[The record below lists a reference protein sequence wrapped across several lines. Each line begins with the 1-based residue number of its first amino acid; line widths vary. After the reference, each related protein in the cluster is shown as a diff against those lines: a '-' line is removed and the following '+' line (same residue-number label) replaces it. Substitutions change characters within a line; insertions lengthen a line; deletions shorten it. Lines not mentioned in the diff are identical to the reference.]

1 MAAVPGPP
9 DHLRRD
15 APRRDAIDVA
25 RVGALAMVVAGHLL
39 LAVIDRGPDGAL
51 RGANLLSL
59 HPDLA
64 WLSLLAP
71 MPVFFAAAGWANAS
85 GTVLRAAPRLRT
97 LVGLG
102 AVVVLV
108 WYVPAMVERLAT
120 GERGVLGDGARIAT
134 QPLWFL
140 AAYLPFA
147 ASGARLAALAR
158 RPVVAV
164 GSCLVLVAVLDL
176 ARFGGDAPQ
185 WIGWFGFLPAWGVP
199 WLLGAW
205 WRDQRFDRRRERRTG
220 ALIALVAA
228 VVGAVLVWRGGYEPA
243 LIDAVAGRRSNTTP
257 PTLFTA
263 VAAVAQVGVLLVLAG
278 ALDRV
283 GARRRA
289 AVRAGNRV
297 AVGVYVW
304 HLTALALCSGVVALG
319 LAVPER
325 STGWWW
331 VTRPLWWAAV
341 LAVTAALVAASA
353 GVRQALVDRRLARP
367 PGRER
372 GAVEV
377 STGVVLAAV
386 GAALVGLRGPSS
398 VATAAVALGALLS
411 GWWLLPAPEARP
423 DRPPSG
429 TSTVPPPR
437 G

>member
-1 MAAVPGPP
+1 MAAVSGPP
-9 DHLRRD
+9 HTVRRD
-15 APRRDAIDVA
+15 AVRREAIDVA

-71 MPVFFAAAGWANAS
+71 MPVFFAAAGWANAAS
-85 GTVLRAAPRLRT
+85 TPLGAASRLRT

-102 AVVVLV
+102 SVVVLV
-108 WYVPAMVERLAT
+108 WYVPAVVERLVT
-120 GERGVLGDGARIAT
+120 GGRGVLGDGARIAT

-147 ASGARLAALAR
+147 AFGARLAVLAR

-164 GSCLVLVAVLDL
+164 GSCLVLLAVLDM

-205 WRDQRFDRRRERRTG
+205 WRDRRYDGRAERRAG
-220 ALIALVAA
+220 ALLALSAV

-278 ALDRV
+278 GLDRIGV
-283 GARRRA
+283 RRRA

-304 HLTALALCSGVVALG
+304 HLTALALCGGVVALG
-319 LAVPER
+319 LPVPER

-331 VTRPLWWAAV
+331 ATRPMWWAAV

-353 GVRQALVDRRLARP
+353 RVRQILVDR
-367 PGRER
+367 GSVRER
-372 GAVEV
+372 GAAAVGA
-377 STGVVLAAV
+377 GVVLAAV
-386 GAALVGLRGPSS
+386 GAALVGLRGP
-398 VATAAVALGALLS
+398 ATATLAGVALAALLS
-411 GWWLLPAPEARP
+411 GWWLLPVPAARP
-423 DRPPSG
+423 GRPPSG
-429 TSTVPPPR
+429 TSTAPPPR

>member
-1 MAAVPGPP
+1 
-9 DHLRRD
+9 
-15 APRRDAIDVA
+15 
-25 RVGALAMVVAGHLL
+25 
-39 LAVIDRGPDGAL
+39 
-51 RGANLLSL
+51 
-59 HPDLA
+59 
-64 WLSLLAP
+64 

-85 GTVLRAAPRLRT
+85 STPLRAAPRLRT

-108 WYVPAMVERLAT
+108 WYVPAVVERLVT

-140 AAYLPFA
+140 AAYLPCA
-147 ASGARLAALAR
+147 AFGARLGVVAR

-164 GSCLVLVAVLDL
+164 GSCLVLLAVLDV
-176 ARFGGDAPQ
+176 ARFGFDAPQ

-205 WRDQRFDRRRERRTG
+205 WRDQRFDRQGERRAG
-220 ALIALVAA
+220 VLLALSA
-228 VVGAVLVWRGGYEPA
+228 VGVGGLLVWQGGYEPA

-278 ALDRV
+278 ALDRA

-289 AVRAGNRV
+289 VVRAGNRV

-304 HLTALALCSGVVALG
+304 HLTALALCGGVVALG
-319 LAVPER
+319 LPVPER

-331 VTRPLWWAAV
+331 VTRPLWWAGV

-353 GVRQALVDRRLARP
+353 RVRQLLVDR
-367 PGRER
+367 GSVRER
-372 GAVEV
+372 SDVVVGA
-377 STGVVLAAV
+377 GVVLAAV

-398 VATAAVALGALLS
+398 VATAAIALAALLS
-411 GWWLLPAPEARP
+411 GWWLLPVPAARP

>member
-1 MAAVPGPP
+1 MPGPSDP
-9 DHLRRD
+9 ARRE
-15 APRRDAIDVA
+15 AVDVA
-25 RVGALAMVVAGHLL
+25 RAGALALVVAGHLL

-71 MPVFFAAAGWANAS
+71 MPVFFAAAGWANAAS
-85 GTVLRAAPRLRT
+85 TPQRAAPRLRT

-102 AVVVLV
+102 SVVVLV
-108 WYVPAMVERLAT
+108 WYVPAVVERLVT

-147 ASGARLAALAR
+147 VSGARLARLAH

-164 GSCLVLVAVLDL
+164 GSCVTLLAVLDL
-176 ARFGGDAPQ
+176 ARFAGDAPQ

-205 WRDQRFDRRRERRTG
+205 WRDRRSNRRSERRAG
-220 ALIALVAA
+220 SLLALLAAA
-228 VVGAVLVWRGGYEPA
+228 VGGLLVWRAGYEPA

-263 VAAVAQVGVLLVLAG
+263 VAAMAQVGVLMVVAG
-278 ALDRV
+278 WLDRV
-283 GARRRA
+283 GVRRRA

-304 HLTALALCSGVVALG
+304 HLTALALCGGVVALG
-319 LAVPER
+319 LPVPER

-331 VTRPLWWAAV
+331 VSRPLWWAAV

-353 GVRQALVDRRLARP
+353 RVREALVDRRLDRP
-367 PGRER
+367 PGRDR
-372 GAVEV
+372 GVVAT
-377 STGVVLAAV
+377 SAGVVLAAV

-411 GWWLLPAPEARP
+411 GWWLLPAPVARP
-423 DRPPSG
+423 HRPPSG
-429 TSTVPPPR
+429 TSTAPPLR

>member
-9 DHLRRD
+9 DPAHRD
-15 APRRDAIDVA
+15 TVRRDAIDVA

-85 GTVLRAAPRLRT
+85 GTPLRVGPRLRT

-102 AVVVLV
+102 GVVVLV
-108 WYVPAMVERLAT
+108 WYVPAVVERLVT

-147 ASGARLAALAR
+147 AFGARLAALAR

-164 GSCLVLVAVLDL
+164 GSCLVLVAVLDV
-176 ARFGGDAPQ
+176 ARFGFDAPQ

-205 WRDQRFDRRRERRTG
+205 WRDRRFDVGAERRVG
-220 ALIALVAA
+220 ALLAAMA
-228 VVGAVLVWRGGYEPA
+228 VVAGAVLVWRGGYEPA

-283 GARRRA
+283 GVRRRA

-304 HLTALALCSGVVALG
+304 HLTALALCGGVVALG
-319 LAVPER
+319 LPVPER

-341 LAVTAALVAASA
+341 LAVTAALVAASVR
-353 GVRQALVDRRLARP
+353 VRQVLVDRRLGRP

-372 GAVEV
+372 GAMEA

-398 VATAAVALGALLS
+398 VALAAVALAALLS
-411 GWWLLPAPEARP
+411 GWWLLPVPAARP

-429 TSTVPPPR
+429 TSTAPPPR

>member
-9 DHLRRD
+9 DPTRRD

-97 LVGLG
+97 VVGLG

-108 WYVPAMVERLAT
+108 WYVPAVVERLAT

-164 GSCLVLVAVLDL
+164 GSCLVLLAVLDM
-176 ARFGGDAPQ
+176 ARLGGDAPQ

-289 AVRAGNRV
+289 VVRAGNGV

-304 HLTALALCSGVVALG
+304 HLTALALCGGVVALG
-319 LAVPER
+319 LPVPER

-353 GVRQALVDRRLARP
+353 RVRQVLVDRRLGRP
-367 PGRER
+367 AGCER
-372 GAVEV
+372 GAVAA

-411 GWWLLPAPEARP
+411 GWWLLPAPVARL